1 MRQKAAILCLVLGI
15 AFLLAALGL
24 VCYNTWESQSAQQ
37 SSQDILVQIQNRQE
51 PTEFSEDPYEDHVDA
66 FDQASKEMTVREIDG
81 HEYVGY
87 LSIPV
92 LDRELPV
99 MSQWA
104 YAWLEIA
111 PCRQYGATKMDDLVI
126 AAHNYASH
134 FGRLSQLRP
143 ADLLTFTDMDGEVI
157 LYAVEVVDVLDP
169 DAVDT
174 VKNSD
179 FDLVLYTCT
188 YGGSSRIAVFCNRV
202 ILE

>member
-1 MRQKAAILCLVLGI
+1 LGI

-24 VCYNTWESQSAQQ
+24 LCYNVWESQSALQA
-37 SSQDILVQIQNRQE
+37 SRDVLIQIQTRQE
-51 PTEFSEDPYEDHVDA
+51 QLPEPAEGDPYVEHMDA
-66 FDQASKEMTVREIDG
+66 FDQTAKEMTVREIDG
-81 HEYVGY
+81 HEYIGY

-92 LDRELPV
+92 LEKELPV

-104 YAWLEIA
+104 YEWLEIA
-111 PCRQYGATKMDDLVI
+111 PCRQYGSTKTDDLVI

-134 FGRLSQLRP
+134 FGRLSQLRS
-143 ADLLTFTDMDGEVI
+143 ADLLTFTDMDGEIV

-188 YGGSSRIAVFCNRV
+188 YGGSSRIAVFCNRAT
-202 ILE
+202 IE